1 MEDKN
6 AVNYFLFNDRKSTLR
21 CSFILVVLVLSL
33 NCILVFLAF
42 CPFSTPNT
50 TLSHFNC
57 TSFPFHSTLIL
68 QQFLPLLVSI
78 SNLFNLHSRPF
89 SFQIT
94 SIFSPT
100 FPFSFSTKNL
110 FLHHLKPFAPK
121 TWRLYRAIAMTL
133 PHKSSAIISK
143 KH

>member
-33 NCILVFLAF
+33 NCILVLLAF

-50 TLSHFNC
+50 ALSYFVC
-57 TSFPFHSTLIL
+57 PLFPFHSTLIL

-78 SNLFNLHSRPF
+78 SNLFILHSRPLSF
-89 SFQIT
+89 SNHLYFQ
-94 SIFSPT
+94 PN
-100 FPFSFSTKNL
+100 FPHLFLNKKSFSTPPQSLCTKGMATLSCNNNDI
-110 FLHHLKPFAPK
+110 APQK
-121 TWRLYRAIAMTL
+121 QCNYQ
-133 PHKSSAIISK
+133 
-143 KH
+143 